1 MVYSEKI
8 TLMSEGKFHAFNI
21 TDQVKQIVTS
31 SGIKEGQALVFYQHT
46 SGSVIIVEH
55 EAGMLVDL
63 EELLD
68 RVTPVDFDY
77 KHHLRGYDQ
86 NGAAH
91 LRTGLLGVSVT
102 IPIIKGELCLG
113 MYQEV
118 LVIDF
123 DRVEN
128 ERSVII
134 QVNGE

>member
-1 MVYSEKI
+1 MIYSEKI

-31 SGIKEGQALVFYQHT
+31 SGIKEVQALVFYQHT

-77 KHHLRGYDQ
+77 KHHL
-86 NGAAH
+86 
-91 LRTGLLGVSVT
+91 S
-102 IPIIKGELCLG
+102 
-113 MYQEV
+113 
-118 LVIDF
+118 
-123 DRVEN
+123 
-128 ERSVII
+128 
-134 QVNGE
+134 